1 MRIPS
6 SVTVSELREACD
18 YLLIPFNAS
27 TVKCQDLR
35 GLLHELSNEGARG
48 QFNAFLED
56 IILPQLVA
64 SAEVN
69 FSYQI

>member
-1 MRIPS
+1 MRISS

-48 QFNAFLED
+48 QFNTFLED
-56 IILPQLVA
+56 IILPELVV
-64 SAEVN
+64 SAEVC
-69 FSYQI
+69 FY